1 MENSLKE
8 PPSSALVIAILKAIP
23 QASLTPSTYQVVLDA
38 ANMVD
43 NALQPNFLPV
53 MTCLKKN
60 TGKVSSP
67 EEDNRDCKR
76 AIAIILSNTQ
86 KSKNELPFFKEM
98 SWQQILDW
106 VQTNEPHLM
115 QDIVPF

>member
-1 MENSLKE
+1 MTAFVKE
-8 PPSSALVIAILKAIP
+8 RPSSALVIAILKAIP

-43 NALQPNFLPV
+43 NALQPYSPLVLDFPQ
-53 MTCLKKN
+53 TK
-60 TGKVSSP
+60 TEKVSYL
-67 EEDNRDCKR
+67 EEANTDCKR

-98 SWQQILDW
+98 NWQQILDW
-106 VQTNEPHLM
+106 VQANEPQLM
-115 QDIVPF
+115 EEIAPF